1 LISAKRFSKAFK
13 AKVLLVQGQ
22 VAYTHDGKP
31 ILSPMTQA
39 DIEKA
44 WKEIL
49 KRYLRRLEGFRWLI
63 YRSERQAFEA
73 AVAAYETVLREW
85 VAGFRKIAAN
95 DEATLVTQIV
105 DINNSWPDISTCSQ
119 NVQSARLRVSS

>member
-1 LISAKRFSKAFK
+1 VRPFSSQANV
-13 AKVLLVQGQ
+13 AVEVPTLAQGQ
-22 VAYTHDGKP
+22 VAYTHDDNS

-49 KRYLRRLEGFRWLI
+49 KRYLRRLEGFGWLI

-73 AVAAYETVLREW
+73 AVAAYETVLKEW

-95 DEATLVTQIV
+95 DEATLV
-105 DINNSWPDISTCSQ
+105 PRLSTSTIPGLTFQ
-119 NVQSARLRVSS
+119 LVAKTYNLRDCA